1 MKQEVTG
8 ITSRH
13 GTIPTH
19 WKTSGRGTFRK
30 DAPALLAALKNP
42 THAVQSVKGEGE
54 AWGCPVRCAGG
65 RKRKRQ

>member
-19 WKTSGRGTFRK
+19 WKTSGKGTLRK
-30 DAPALLAALKNP
+30 DAPSLLAALKKP
-42 THAVQSVKGEGE
+42 TQVIQSVKGEGE
-54 AWGCPVRCAGG
+54 AWGWPVRSVGG
-65 RKRKRQ
+65 RKRKLQ